1 MQNFKWLTEG
11 IFLIHDGDSY
21 SIVPYKGFS
30 EKVKL
35 IKEYRNVDYTL
46 YKDEGSG
53 VLSDYISCLLHIV
66 AYMIVVILILFSFY
80 FN

>member
-1 MQNFKWLTEG
+1 MRNIKWLTEG
-11 IFLIHDGDSY
+11 ILFIHDGDSY
-21 SIVPYKGFS
+21 SCVPYKGFF

-53 VLSDYISCLLHIV
+53 VLFDYISYLLN
-66 AYMIVVILILFSFY
+66 IVVVLILFSFLY
-80 FN
+80 